1 MKSNKGLYVII
12 GILVAIILLLIVGI
26 GGIIGVALIV
36 RGNNGNNNVVN
47 TTGGNA
53 TIINNVP
60 DADTPTADK
69 DPEIVDGGIT
79 NPDTPSND
87 ADGGKVVIERENYD
101 TKPGT
106 LVFQGFEFTIPEE
119 FGVGFLDD
127 LGAYIYMNDIFQTRF
142 AVVEESEEEFAKYE
156 EDPSLLQKK
165 AEAAGGIIINPATED
180 LVNGYKILHFRA
192 DSEGDDCFVFRTRLN
207 DKYSFAGNIIVLS
220 KTVSEND
227 LLNVITTLASSAVK
241 TDKPDTTK
249 EEYIGAK
256 IDGTIG
262 EVVTEGTIESDKTAV
277 TYQVTE
283 GFTFRG
289 NESDDNRVY
298 DIYMSNMF
306 DQVYL
311 FLIEYDGDAKAYTEE
326 HYLFNGKLNTFEKNG
341 RTYYYNEE
349 HEKTADYDATRI
361 IAATDAGNGMLYIV
375 DLDTARNMQIGDVEE
390 FFDIKIK

>member
-1 MKSNKGLYVII
+1 MKSTINNYPEIREAVRALCAEFSNEYHRKIDEERGYPEEFVNALTEAGWLAAMIPEEYGGSGLGLTEASII
-12 GILVAIILLLIVGI
+12 MEEIN
-26 GGIIGVALIV
+26 
-36 RGNNGNNNVVN
+36 RS
-47 TTGGNA
+47 GGNA
-53 TIINNVP
+53 GACHGQMYNM
-60 DADTPTADK
+60 
-69 DPEIVDGGIT
+69 
-79 NPDTPSND
+79 
-87 ADGGKVVIERENYD
+87 
-101 TKPGT
+101 GT
-106 LVFQGFEFTIPEE
+106 LLRHGSKAQKELYLPKIATGEWRLQSM
-119 FGVGFLDD
+119 GV
-127 LGAYIYMNDIFQTRF
+127 
-142 AVVEESEEEFAKYE
+142 
-156 EDPSLLQKK
+156 
-165 AEAAGGIIINPATED
+165 TEP
-180 LVNGYKILHFRA
+180 
-192 DSEGDDCFVFRTRLN
+192 
-207 DKYSFAGNIIVLS
+207 
-220 KTVSEND
+220 
-227 LLNVITTLASSAVK
+227 TTG
-241 TDKPDTTK
+241 TDTTK

-262 EVVTEGTIESDKTAV
+262 EIVTEGTIESDKTAV

-289 NESDDNRVY
+289 NESDENRVY
-298 DIYMSNMF
+298 DIYINNVF